1 MFGIDDSRVVA
12 GPVELAPSELQAFV
26 HGKRVHLTRREFE
39 VLHALALCAGH
50 VVTRERLFEHVWH
63 HPMHPRERSVDVHV
77 QRLRTRL
84 AEVSPGWRYIHTHF
98 GIGYRYEPEPVDE
111 PSSDG
116 PHA

>member
-1 MFGIDDSRVVA
+1 MFGIDDSRLVV

-26 HGKRVHLTRREFE
+26 NGTRTPLTRREFE

-50 VVTRERLFEHVWH
+50 VVTRERLYEHIWH

-84 AEVSPGWRYIHTHF
+84 AEVSPGWRYIHTDF
-98 GIGYRYEPEPVDE
+98 GVGYRFEPEQDDRGAQE
-111 PSSDG
+111 GSK
-116 PHA
+116 